1 MLIYLTSKPINM
13 HKILVTGS
21 NGQLGSEIRSL
32 SADYSYQFLF
42 TDVQDLDITDRN
54 ALHQFL
60 VENKVNT
67 ILNCAAYTA
76 VDRAED
82 DFQTADKVNHLA
94 VKYLAEESKTL
105 GITLIHISTDYVFNG
120 KAFMPYKEND
130 LTDPQ
135 SVYGTTKRA
144 AEEEMISLQIPN
156 SIIIRT
162 SWVYSAYGNNFV
174 KTMRRL
180 GAEKEHINVISDQIG
195 SPTYAKDLAVCMLDI
210 LPKIANSKTQI
221 YHFSNEG
228 VSSWY
233 DFAVAIMEMSGLA
246 CEVIPIPSSQYP
258 TPAKRP
264 FYSVMDKSKI
274 KKEFGIKIP
283 HWKESLKECLDLL
296 A

>member
-1 MLIYLTSKPINM
+1 M

-144 AEEEMISLQIPN
+144 AEKEMISLQIPN

-195 SPTYAKDLAVCMLDI
+195 SPTYAKDLAACMLDI

>member
-1 MLIYLTSKPINM
+1 M

-32 SADYSYQFLF
+32 SAYYSYQFLF

-233 DFAVAIMEMSGLA
+233 DFAVAIMEMSGLP

-274 KKEFGIKIP
+274 KKEFDIKIA

>member
-32 SADYSYQFLF
+32 SAYYSYQFLF

>member
-1 MLIYLTSKPINM
+1 M

-32 SADYSYQFLF
+32 STDYSYQFLF
-42 TDVQDLDITDRN
+42 TDVQDLDITDPD
-54 ALHQFL
+54 ALHKFL
-60 VENKVNT
+60 VENKINT

-76 VDRAED
+76 VDRAEED
-82 DFQTADKVNHLA
+82 VQTADQVNHLA

-162 SWVYSAYGNNFV
+162 SWVYSTYGNNFV

-195 SPTYAKDLAVCMLDI
+195 SPTYARDLAVCMLDI
-210 LPKIANSKTQI
+210 LPKISNSETQI

-233 DFAVAIMEMSGLA
+233 DFAVTIIEMSGLP
-246 CEVIPIPSSQYP
+246 CEVFPIPSSQYP

-264 FYSVMDKSKI
+264 FYSVLDKSKI

-283 HWKESLKECLDLL
+283 HWKESLKECLNLL
-296 A
+296 S

>member
-94 VKYLAEESKTL
+94 VKYLAEESKIL

-144 AEEEMISLQIPN
+144 AEKEMISLQIPN

-195 SPTYAKDLAVCMLDI
+195 SPTYAKDLAACMLDI

>member
-1 MLIYLTSKPINM
+1 M

-32 SADYSYQFLF
+32 SAYYSYQFLF
-42 TDVQDLDITDRN
+42 TDVQDLDISDRN

-144 AEEEMISLQIPN
+144 AEKEMISLQIPN

-195 SPTYAKDLAVCMLDI
+195 SPTYAKDLAACMLDI

>member
-1 MLIYLTSKPINM
+1 M
-13 HKILVTGS
+13 HKILITGS

-32 SADYSYQFLF
+32 SADYAYQFLF
-42 TDVQDLDITDRN
+42 TDVQDLDITDRD
-54 ALHQFL
+54 ALHKFL
-60 VENKVNT
+60 VENKINT

-76 VDRAED
+76 VDRAEED
-82 DFQTADKVNHLA
+82 VQTADKVNHLA

-120 KAFMPYKEND
+120 EAFMPYKEND

-135 SVYGTTKRA
+135 SVYGITKRA

-162 SWVYSAYGNNFV
+162 SWVYSTFGNNFV

-195 SPTYAKDLAVCMLDI
+195 SPTYARDLAVCMLDI
-210 LPKIANSKTQI
+210 LPKISNSETQI

-233 DFAVAIMEMSGLA
+233 DFAIAIMEMSGLP

-274 KKEFGIKIP
+274 KGEFGVKIS
-283 HWKESLKECLDLL
+283 HWRDALKRCSDSLN
-296 A
+296 

>member
-1 MLIYLTSKPINM
+1 M

-32 SADYSYQFLF
+32 SAYYSYQFLF

>member
-1 MLIYLTSKPINM
+1 
-13 HKILVTGS
+13 
-21 NGQLGSEIRSL
+21 
-32 SADYSYQFLF
+32 
-42 TDVQDLDITDRN
+42 
-54 ALHQFL
+54 
-60 VENKVNT
+60 
-67 ILNCAAYTA
+67 
-76 VDRAED
+76 
-82 DFQTADKVNHLA
+82 
-94 VKYLAEESKTL
+94 
-105 GITLIHISTDYVFNG
+105 
-120 KAFMPYKEND
+120 MPYKEND

-144 AEEEMISLQIPN
+144 AEKEMISLQIPN

-195 SPTYAKDLAVCMLDI
+195 SPTYAKDLAACMLDI